1 MSKQSVWDYLRKKV
15 EDNVI
20 VHLTLIDPDPLQGQ
34 SPASFGELAKTAV
47 DAGTDGIMIGGSTA
61 FGILDETIKEIK
73 QRVNVPIILFPG
85 NISGLSKF
93 ADAVFFMSL
102 FNSRCPYWITG
113 AQAMSAPIIK
123 TWGLEAISMA
133 YLLIEP
139 GATAGF
145 IGDAKLIPR
154 EKPNVAAAYALA
166 AQYLG
171 IKLVYLEA
179 GSGANRAVPL
189 DMIKTVAH
197 TIDIPL
203 IVGGGLNSTEAVT
216 DCVRAGAN
224 IVVQG
229 TFVEKTV
236 PLDNGKAL
244 SEIIQAI
251 QSIKVT

>member
-1 MSKQSVWDYLRKKV
+1 
-15 EDNVI
+15 
-20 VHLTLIDPDPLQGQ
+20 
-34 SPASFGELAKTAV
+34 
-47 DAGTDGIMIGGSTA
+47 
-61 FGILDETIKEIK
+61 
-73 QRVNVPIILFPG
+73 
-85 NISGLSKF
+85 
-93 ADAVFFMSL
+93 
-102 FNSRCPYWITG
+102 
-113 AQAMSAPIIK
+113 MSAPIIK
-123 TWGLEAISMA
+123 TWALEAISMA

-145 IGDAKLIPR
+145 VGDAKLIPR

-236 PLDNGKAL
+236 PFDNGKAL